1 MAWHSHGRPRC
12 RPQFRTPLRFD
23 STEQLLVHRELE
35 YLRAA
40 ALPRDMKGR
49 AKRVRERARK
59 LDQAASITRME
70 RS

>member
-1 MAWHSHGRPRC
+1 MPSHPHGRPRC

-23 STEQLLVHRELE
+23 TTEQLIVHRELE

-40 ALPRDMKGR
+40 ALPRGTKGR
-49 AKRVRERARK
+49 VKRVRERARK
-59 LDQAASITRME
+59 LDQAKSLTRVE